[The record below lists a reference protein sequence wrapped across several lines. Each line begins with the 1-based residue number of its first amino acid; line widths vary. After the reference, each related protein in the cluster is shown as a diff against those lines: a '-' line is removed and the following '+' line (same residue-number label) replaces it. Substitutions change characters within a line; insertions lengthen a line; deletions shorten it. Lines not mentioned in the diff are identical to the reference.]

1 MELSKLDV
9 GSKGVITG
17 ISFTGNMRR
26 RLWDIG
32 FCDGSVVECVGKS
45 LFSDPGAYLVKGTL
59 IAVRNSD
66 AENISV
72 EKSIY

>member
-1 MELSKLDV
+1 MELSKLEV

-17 ISFTGNMRR
+17 SIFAGNMRR

-32 FCDGSVVECVGKS
+32 FCDGSVIECVGES
-45 LFSDPGAYLVKGTL
+45 LFSDPRAYLVKGTL

-66 AENISV
+66 ANKIFV
-72 EKSIY
+72 K